1 MWAADLED
9 DTSAPPPVPASQE
22 PSASTESCQNVYR
35 RALEAFSRLE
45 GSYFGE
51 DIILVSHEDTLSI
64 FCASLYGTDLRRHHL
79 DYPFALGQVRASFC
93 LAADLPGPPRG
104 GGVLCSCSALRRIR
118 RRRCSG
124 QCVRSPEP
132 RRAVGAGRPRTN
144 ADATHSVL

>member
-79 DYPFALGQVRASFC
+79 DYPFALGQVSVP
-93 LAADLPGPPRG
+93 LPRG
-104 GGVLCSCSALRRIR
+104 KASRTQGRCCDGGLW
-118 RRRCSG
+118 
-124 QCVRSPEP
+124 RSLSPKHL
-132 RRAVGAGRPRTN
+132 TS
-144 ADATHSVL
+144 TKSV